1 MTGVYIV
8 PNSPPPAGGG
18 IKCKVKL
25 MGKKM
30 QGWGKKIQGGQ
41 KKLRGKKRK
50 KGRENEKIKEKSFKQ
65 QWKCNFFPQYD
76 NFAVENK
83 GKGQNNEAHNT

>member
-1 MTGVYIV
+1 
-8 PNSPPPAGGG
+8 
-18 IKCKVKL
+18 

-50 KGRENEKIKEKSFKQ
+50 KGREKEKIKEKSFKQ
-65 QWKCNFFPQYD
+65 QWKHNFFLKYD

-83 GKGQNNEAHNT
+83 GKGQNNEAYNT

>member
-1 MTGVYIV
+1 MSTDDKPCTQVGQ
-8 PNSPPPAGGG
+8 GG

-50 KGRENEKIKEKSFKQ
+50 KGREKEKIKEKSFKQ
-65 QWKCNFFPQYD
+65 Q
-76 NFAVENK
+76 
-83 GKGQNNEAHNT
+83 

>member
-1 MTGVYIV
+1 MILNKIQGFIELVHYHNIAEVYIV
-8 PNSPPPAGGG
+8 PNAPQRGGG

-50 KGRENEKIKEKSFKQ
+50 KGREKEKIKEKSFKQ
-65 QWKCNFFPQYD
+65 Q
-76 NFAVENK
+76 
-83 GKGQNNEAHNT
+83 